1 MAGPCGS
8 PMRPSENVLPIDIQQ
23 AVEKALQRLLPA
35 HLDRLLPLHLEELA
49 RRCGHPPGS
58 ERQGSER
65 SERSQA
71 EAAAPHVELQA
82 TRGEQEEE
90 ELLVAAEREDL
101 ELSQQLLEGH
111 EPPIKLEQDPSSPII
126 DVIDLSDSLQS
137 ESFETEPAEDTQ
149 ASQDR
154 LLGDKPRLAS
164 RTARYLMAKHC
175 GRPGAN
181 DLQVDLEVAEN
192 LSPEELH
199 DMILDILRDIPDQVW
214 KTPSRRNV
222 LRAGEAFSFQ
232 MPLGLVT
239 SAAFFKTPQIGLKTW
254 QFIGL
259 TKLIL
264 LYLKKLAARQG
275 VELPPGTTLQVTKNL
290 QTKEHKD
297 KNNGGPSAIT
307 GFGDW
312 KGGQTWIADPTGDD
326 VIALSEDV
334 AGIGAAGKM
343 LLGRNEQIRGRL
355 VLFDGKANVHCT
367 QPFVGERY
375 AVVLFSLGPG
385 CISEMPPLNHAC
397 LAELGFN
404 PPKPSKEVPQHLR
417 RLAEQ
422 AARGEKISYHQ
433 RPPPVPRGVK
443 RSAPDKE
450 E

>member
-1 MAGPCGS
+1 M
-8 PMRPSENVLPIDIQQ
+8 
-23 AVEKALQRLLPA
+23 RLL
-35 HLDRLLPLHLEELA
+35 ELNHFNCVKFVVSA
-49 RRCGHPPGS
+49 PGRRFAACG
-58 ERQGSER
+58 RVR
-65 SERSQA
+65 SW
-71 EAAAPHVELQA
+71 
-82 TRGEQEEE
+82 
-90 ELLVAAEREDL
+90 
-101 ELSQQLLEGH
+101 
-111 EPPIKLEQDPSSPII
+111 QDPSSPII

-385 CISEMPPLNHAC
+385 CISEAVAIAC
-397 LAELGFN
+397 MHFTRSFVCVCMI
-404 PPKPSKEVPQHLR
+404 KF
-417 RLAEQ
+417 
-422 AARGEKISYHQ
+422 
-433 RPPPVPRGVK
+433 K
-443 RSAPDKE
+443 RSNSRNPTTCSDAAAEPRLLG
-450 E
+450 